1 MSKIYKNLN
10 STNKFEFPKSWFS
23 GPLDSKIYII
33 YVSISLILLF
43 YAIMEIKP
51 VYVNNT
57 DFLGLTSHLTLAYWI
72 GFLILIFGSV
82 RLYLDKQYKNTL
94 IYIIYLLVMGLYLF
108 GLPIFAEEN
117 AWFEWSYYPAGE
129 VQNTLENKYI
139 DTNSKNLLSYN
150 MWPATHL
157 ISSFI
162 ILIGNVSLGSLIK
175 YMPLFWI
182 ITIIFLTNVMGKIF
196 NFSPNQSFLLSFM
209 IIASFVTFLYYY
221 GPPSISY
228 LFFIMIFICIND
240 ISINRKKRLYIP
252 LILLISALEIT
263 HLLTSLVVII
273 VICIMYLIERRLKTL
288 MLFSITVFFSWY
300 FFMAPFMFQVAGDNL
315 SNLLII
321 GNNSVKFTQTNSIIQ
336 MSKILSYT
344 YLGIYIIC
352 VALVTLNMLYNKSLL
367 NNKKSINCLAWSI
380 GIGSFLFLNYGSEM
394 DDRLYIYTIIP
405 AATYIILNISNR
417 SKILIA
423 IMVIFAFLHIPA
435 HYDAESIN
443 MVYTTEL
450 YGSDFFASR
459 VEPGNKNP
467 INVNYVFGPLLDY
480 YHPLPFNERGGINPY
495 STGIYNPSNASLE
508 DSTYIIY
515 TKQTN
520 NFLLYVFGY
529 DSIKLW
535 LESENKSK
543 LIYTNGYYE
552 IYKHLMW

>member
-10 STNKFEFPKSWFS
+10 PTNKFEFPKSWFS
-23 GPLDSKIYII
+23 GTLDSKIYII

-51 VYVNNT
+51 VLVNST
-57 DFLGLTSHLTLAYWI
+57 DFLGLISYLTLAYWI
-72 GFLILIFGSV
+72 GFLVLIFGSI
-82 RLYLDKQYKNTL
+82 RLYLDKQYQNTL

-117 AWFEWSYYPAGE
+117 AWFAWSYHPAGG
-129 VQNTLENKYI
+129 VQNTLESKYI
-139 DTNSKNLLSYN
+139 DTNSANLLSYN
-150 MWPATHL
+150 SWPATHL
-157 ISSFI
+157 ISAFI
-162 ILIGNVSLGSLIK
+162 ILIGNVSLSSLIK

-182 ITIIFLTNVMGKIF
+182 IALIFFTYALGKIF

-209 IIASFVTFLYYY
+209 IITSFILFLYYY
-221 GPPSISY
+221 GPPSIAY
-228 LFFIMIFICIND
+228 LFFVIIFILLND
-240 ISINRKKRLYIP
+240 ISINRKNNLYTP
-252 LILLISALEIT
+252 LILLISGLIIT
-263 HLLTSLVVII
+263 HLLTSLVVIV
-273 VICIMYLIERRLKTL
+273 VIFIMYLIERRLKTI
-288 MLFSITVFFSWY
+288 MLFSITFFVSWY
-300 FFMAPFMFQVAGDNL
+300 FFMAPYVLKFAADNISKLIAVGNPVEFAGTNTIFQISKML
-315 SNLLII
+315 SH
-321 GNNSVKFTQTNSIIQ
+321 
-336 MSKILSYT
+336 T
-344 YLGIYIIC
+344 YLGIYIIL
-352 VALVTLNMLYNKSLL
+352 VILVTLNMFYNKSLL
-367 NNKKSINCLAWSI
+367 NNKKSINCIVWLI
-380 GIGSFLFLNYGSEM
+380 GIGSFLLVNYGSEI
-394 DDRLYIYTIIP
+394 DDRLYIYSIIP

-417 SKILIA
+417 NKILIG

-443 MVYTTEL
+443 MIYTTEL
-450 YGSDFFASR
+450 YGSKFFALR
-459 VEPGNKNP
+459 VEPENEHP
-467 INVNYVFGPLLDY
+467 IFVNYVFGPLLDY

-535 LESENKSK
+535 LESDNKSK

>member
-23 GPLDSKIYII
+23 GTLDSKIYII

-51 VYVNNT
+51 VLVNST
-57 DFLGLTSHLTLAYWI
+57 DFLGLISYLTLAYWI
-72 GFLILIFGSV
+72 GFLVLIFGSI
-82 RLYLDKQYKNTL
+82 RLYLDKQYQNTL

-117 AWFEWSYYPAGE
+117 AWFAWSYHPAGG
-129 VQNTLENKYI
+129 VQNTLESKYI
-139 DTNSKNLLSYN
+139 DTNSANLLSYN
-150 MWPATHL
+150 SWPATHL
-157 ISSFI
+157 ISAFI

-182 ITIIFLTNVMGKIF
+182 IALIFFTYALGKIF

-209 IIASFVTFLYYY
+209 IITSFILFLYYY
-221 GPPSISY
+221 GPPSIAY
-228 LFFIMIFICIND
+228 LFFVIIFILLND
-240 ISINRKKRLYIP
+240 ISINRKNNLYTP
-252 LILLISALEIT
+252 LILLISGLIIT
-263 HLLTSLVVII
+263 HLLTSLVVIV
-273 VICIMYLIERRLKTL
+273 VIFIMYLIERRLKTI
-288 MLFSITVFFSWY
+288 MLFSITFFVSWY
-300 FFMAPFMFQVAGDNL
+300 FFMAPYVLKFAADNISKLIAVGNPVEFAGTNTIFQISKML
-315 SNLLII
+315 SH
-321 GNNSVKFTQTNSIIQ
+321 
-336 MSKILSYT
+336 T
-344 YLGIYIIC
+344 YLGIYIIL
-352 VALVTLNMLYNKSLL
+352 VILVTLNMFYNKSLL
-367 NNKKSINCLAWSI
+367 NNKKSINCIVWLI
-380 GIGSFLFLNYGSEM
+380 GIGSFLLVNYGSEI
-394 DDRLYIYTIIP
+394 DDRLYIYSIIP

-417 SKILIA
+417 NKILIG

-443 MVYTTEL
+443 MIYTTEL
-450 YGSDFFASR
+450 YGSKFFALR
-459 VEPGNKNP
+459 VEPGNEHP
-467 INVNYVFGPLLDY
+467 IFVNYVFGPLLDY

-495 STGIYNPSNASLE
+495 ITGIYNPSNASLE

-535 LESENKSK
+535 LESDNTSK